1 MLFRSVSISGIGLA
15 GNKVTFDE
23 STKTYTIRHNA
34 AKLNTTLEF
43 YAHGAYIQYIPATV
57 TVALKKSDGTIV
69 DQVRLSAA
77 HYDSGTLSDKIY
89 HPNVVEDETLSLVY
103 EYNGN
108 WVDTGKKVVYEVY
121 YSISD
126 YS

>member
-1 MLFRSVSISGIGLA
+1 MNVGIAGVGLS

-23 STKTYTIRHNA
+23 DTATYRIRHNA
-34 AKLNTTLEF
+34 AKHNTTLEF
-43 YAHGAYIQYIPATV
+43 HVSGPYIQYIPETV

-69 DQVRLSAA
+69 DQVRLWAA
-77 HYDSGTLSDKIY
+77 HYDYGTLSDKIY

-103 EYNGN
+103 EYNGK

-121 YSISD
+121 YAISD

>member
-1 MLFRSVSISGIGLA
+1 MNVTISGVGLN

-23 STKTYTIRHNA
+23 STKTYTIRYNA
-34 AKLNTTLEF
+34 AKHIATLEF
-43 YAHGAYIQYIPATV
+43 YAYGSYIQYIPKTV

-69 DQVRLSAA
+69 DQVRLWAA
-77 HYDSGTLSDKIY
+77 HYDSGALCDKIY
-89 HPNVVEDETLSLVY
+89 HPNVVEGETLSLVY
-103 EYNGN
+103 HYNGE

-121 YSISD
+121 FDISD

>member
-1 MLFRSVSISGIGLA
+1 MDVTIAGVGLN

-23 STKTYTIRHNA
+23 DTTTYRIRYNA
-34 AKLNTTLEF
+34 AKHNTTLEF
-43 YAHGAYIQYIPATV
+43 YAYGSYIQYIPKTV

-69 DQVRLSAA
+69 DQVRLWAA

-103 EYNGN
+103 EYDGK

-121 YSISD
+121 FAISD